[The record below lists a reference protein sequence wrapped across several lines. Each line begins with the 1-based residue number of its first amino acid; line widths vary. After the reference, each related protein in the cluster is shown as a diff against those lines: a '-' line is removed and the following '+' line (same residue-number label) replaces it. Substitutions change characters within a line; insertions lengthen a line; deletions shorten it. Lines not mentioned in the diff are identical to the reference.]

1 LHPLKDRSKSFYDFV
16 ALDMKKLS
24 VITILLCFLFGST
37 VIAQKFRPRD
47 RGLEIGLFNTGKWN
61 AITDVAGVTVGHET
75 VIETDSIRTGVT
87 VIIPHQ
93 GNLYQEKVMAAVH
106 VTNGYGKA
114 VGFTQIEELGTIET
128 PIGLT
133 NTLNTFSV
141 ADDILGYMLAVPGHQ
156 GTVNPVV
163 GETNDGRLND
173 IAGRHVQNHHT
184 LNAIRNAKSG
194 LVAEG
199 SVGAGTG
206 TRALGFKGGIG
217 TASRV
222 LPKEAGGY
230 TVGVLVQTNFGGSL
244 MINGAPVGRELKKSP
259 FASQIPYDEDEG
271 SCMIVIAT
279 DAPLSNRNLKRMA
292 KRVDHAFGRVGAYSS
307 NGSGDYAII
316 FSTHRANRVTGGTGQ
331 FGGSNEI
338 EVSRKDI
345 RNRNMSAL
353 FMATVEA
360 TEEAII
366 NSLFMAETVSSRY
379 GTMEALPV
387 DKTMQILKKYKALN
401 WNKKLYPWKK

>member
-1 LHPLKDRSKSFYDFV
+1 LRPLKDMSKSFYHFV
-16 ALDMKKLS
+16 VSGMKKFN
-24 VITILLCFLFGST
+24 IIPIFLLIVYSFLMG
-37 VIAQKFRPRD
+37 QKTRPRD
-47 RGLEIGLFNTGKWN
+47 MDLEIGLFRTGKWN

-75 VIETDSIRTGVT
+75 IIENDSVRTGVT

-93 GNLYQEKVMAAVH
+93 GGLYKEKVMAAVH

-128 PIGLT
+128 PIALT
-133 NTLNTFSV
+133 NTLNTFLV
-141 ADDILGYMLAVPGHQ
+141 ANAIVDYMISENPDIRS
-156 GTVNPVV
+156 VNPVV
-163 GETNDGRLND
+163 GETNDSGLND
-173 IAGRHVQNHHT
+173 IRGRHVTKKHVFS
-184 LNAIRNAKSG
+184 AIQNAKNG
-194 LVAEG
+194 PVAEG
-199 SVGAGTG
+199 SIGAGTG

-222 LPKEAGGY
+222 LPNDVGGY

-244 MINGAPVGRELKKSP
+244 MINGAPVGRELKVSP
-259 FASQIPYDEDEG
+259 FASRIPYDEDEG

-316 FSTHRANRVTGGTGQ
+316 FSTHKANSSDGLTTTR
-331 FGGSNEI
+331 E
-338 EVSRKDI
+338 EMK
-345 RNRNMSAL
+345 NRHMNGL

>member
-1 LHPLKDRSKSFYDFV
+1 MSKSFYHFV
-16 ALDMKKLS
+16 VSGMKKFN
-24 VITILLCFLFGST
+24 IIPIFLLIVCSFLMG
-37 VIAQKFRPRD
+37 QKTRPRD
-47 RGLEIGLFNTGKWN
+47 MGLEIGLFNTGKWN

-75 VIETDSIRTGVT
+75 IIENDSVRTGVT

-93 GNLYQEKVMAAVH
+93 GGLYKEKVMAAVH

-128 PIGLT
+128 PIALT
-133 NTLNTFSV
+133 NTLNTFLV
-141 ADDILGYMLAVPGHQ
+141 ANAIVDYMISENPDIRS
-156 GTVNPVV
+156 VNPVV
-163 GETNDGRLND
+163 GETNDSGLND
-173 IAGRHVQNHHT
+173 IRGRHVTKKHVFS
-184 LNAIRNAKSG
+184 AIQNAKG
-194 LVAEG
+194 GPVAEG

-222 LPKEAGGY
+222 LPNDVGGY

-244 MINGAPVGRELKKSP
+244 MINGAPVGRELKVSP
-259 FASQIPYDEDEG
+259 FASRIPYDEDEG

-316 FSTHRANRVTGGTGQ
+316 FSTHKANSSDGLTTTR
-331 FGGSNEI
+331 E
-338 EVSRKDI
+338 EMK
-345 RNRNMSAL
+345 NRHMNGL